1 MATDKQKIYLEHTI
15 DSYERIKV
23 DLNKNRI
30 ELSDTTKARINLT
43 IRYQSITYIEN
54 ANMYITH
61 ISYTDKGD
69 EKKIKKIIKICNDI
83 YEILDE
89 EYRIIVFPILFKGLG
104 FDMEEYKMAIS
115 DLKESTDDLSCIF
128 FKLRKDK
135 DFINVTKELEQLFD
149 KKKS

>member
-1 MATDKQKIYLEHTI
+1 MATDKQKIYLEDKI

-43 IRYQSITYIEN
+43 IRYQSIIYIEN

-104 FDMEEYKMAIS
+104 FDMEGYKMAIS
-115 DLKESTDDLSCIF
+115 DLKESADDLHMIF
-128 FKLRKDK
+128 FEFRKDK
-135 DFINVTKELEQLFD
+135 EFNRITKELEKLSL
-149 KKKS
+149 KGK